1 MTDEQP
7 IQDNISV
14 FEHKDA
20 EALQTALYQECL
32 WVRYNLRSQRA
43 EMALIMEDPDKMQW
57 REMNDRNTA
66 DLRRTIAERYQY
78 RTARGPSPLD
88 YGEQKWNLYLNALL
102 YQREVDP
109 FRQWLTADARPA
121 WDETGRLDNWLSDV
135 FDIRGGNTELM
146 QWASRFI
153 FLGCVCRTMTP
164 GIKLDE
170 MPVLIGP
177 QGIGKSTALRLVL
190 PPDMPDLFN
199 DGLHLAADPRIRAEA
214 LQGRAIVEASEMAG
228 STRAEMESLKAFLS
242 RTDDGGQRMA
252 YRRNPEA
259 MPRRCIIVGTSNNPE
274 CLPNDPSGN
283 RRFVPVFLTG
293 GDPAQ
298 VTGYLNDNREQL
310 WSEARHL
317 YQWRQEDPEHA
328 ITAWLPDHLKT
339 AQTDAAEQAR
349 RKDEV
354 MENAI
359 ESALAT
365 WGDTPV
371 SLGELIT
378 EIKMTGQPNISQR
391 AGAYMRKKGYER
403 VRQDG
408 RKLWR
413 KQ

>member
-1 MTDEQP
+1 
-7 IQDNISV
+7 
-14 FEHKDA
+14 
-20 EALQTALYQECL
+20 
-32 WVRYNLRSQRA
+32 
-43 EMALIMEDPDKMQW
+43 
-57 REMNDRNTA
+57 
-66 DLRRTIAERYQY
+66 
-78 RTARGPSPLD
+78 
-88 YGEQKWNLYLNALL
+88 
-102 YQREVDP
+102 
-109 FRQWLTADARPA
+109 
-121 WDETGRLDNWLSDV
+121 
-135 FDIRGGNTELM
+135 
-146 QWASRFI
+146 
-153 FLGCVCRTMTP
+153 
-164 GIKLDE
+164 
-170 MPVLIGP
+170 
-177 QGIGKSTALRLVL
+177 
-190 PPDMPDLFN
+190 MPDLFN

-259 MPRRCIIVGTSNNPE
+259 MPRRCIIVGTSNN
-274 CLPNDPSGN
+274 
-283 RRFVPVFLTG
+283 
-293 GDPAQ
+293 
-298 VTGYLNDNREQL
+298 
-310 WSEARHL
+310 
-317 YQWRQEDPEHA
+317 PEHA

>member
-1 MTDEQP
+1 
-7 IQDNISV
+7 
-14 FEHKDA
+14 
-20 EALQTALYQECL
+20 
-32 WVRYNLRSQRA
+32 
-43 EMALIMEDPDKMQW
+43 
-57 REMNDRNTA
+57 
-66 DLRRTIAERYQY
+66 
-78 RTARGPSPLD
+78 
-88 YGEQKWNLYLNALL
+88 
-102 YQREVDP
+102 
-109 FRQWLTADARPA
+109 
-121 WDETGRLDNWLSDV
+121 
-135 FDIRGGNTELM
+135 M

-274 CLPNDPSGN
+274 
-283 RRFVPVFLTG
+283 
-293 GDPAQ
+293 
-298 VTGYLNDNREQL
+298 
-310 WSEARHL
+310 
-317 YQWRQEDPEHA
+317 HA

>member
-1 MTDEQP
+1 
-7 IQDNISV
+7 
-14 FEHKDA
+14 
-20 EALQTALYQECL
+20 
-32 WVRYNLRSQRA
+32 
-43 EMALIMEDPDKMQW
+43 
-57 REMNDRNTA
+57 MNDRNTA
-66 DLRRTIAERYQY
+66 DLRRTIAEKYQY
-78 RTARGPSPLD
+78 NTQRGTSPLH
-88 YGEQKWNLYLNALL
+88 YGESAWNLWLNALL
-102 YQREVDP
+102 SKREVDP

-135 FDIRGGNTELM
+135 FSIAGGNTELV

-153 FLGCVCRTMTP
+153 FLGCVWRTMTP

-214 LQGRAIVEASEMAG
+214 LQGRAIVEASKMAG
-228 STRAEMESLKAFLS
+228 STRAELESLKAFLS

-283 RRFVPVFLTG
+283 RRFVPVLLTDG
-293 GDPAQ
+293 NPAQ
-298 VTGYLNDNREQL
+298 VTAYLNDNREQL
-310 WSEARHL
+310 WSEARTL

-328 ITAWLPDHLKT
+328 ITAWLPDHLKA
-339 AQTDAAEQAR
+339 AQTTATEQAR

-359 ESALAT
+359 DSVLAT
-365 WGDTPV
+365 WGDDAV
-371 SLGELIT
+371 SLGELIQT
-378 EIKMTGQPNISQR
+378 IEMKGERNIDRR
-391 AGAYMRKKGYER
+391 AGAYLRTLGYEK

-413 KQ
+413 IP